1 MPLNFHFFEFEFESV
16 VYCNRLARLDFRL
29 DEVHISKGFFSK
41 SKNPLYTLLQLN
53 IKFTIHIHT
62 LLPITP
68 VPYHKQGRQRQRPPS
83 NKLKGRTSI

>member
-29 DEVHISKGFFSK
+29 DEVHFESFFLVNRK
-41 SKNPLYTLLQLN
+41 IHYTLLQLN